1 MAGHA
6 EESASDTALQ
16 SEATAA
22 TFSRISRNP
31 LSLQPIR
38 PPMSRR
44 TLRDA
49 KSNSQIL
56 SLLGWPIQGTLDIHF
71 QNGFGFVQLTGI
83 KDNKDSLRVGDYPLY
98 YMLIYVPQSS
108 NMIPSKA
115 QLRYY
120 FTTFTH
126 VYKSTVNSFAEW
138 QLEYLRI

>member
-1 MAGHA
+1 MLTTFRFRIPAQHSVRAAAAYSSDRSFTTYMAGHA

-71 QNGFGFVQLTGI
+71 
-83 KDNKDSLRVGDYPLY
+83 
-98 YMLIYVPQSS
+98 
-108 NMIPSKA
+108 
-115 QLRYY
+115 
-120 FTTFTH
+120 
-126 VYKSTVNSFAEW
+126 
-138 QLEYLRI
+138 